1 MQSHTNNHPRA
12 SGYVYLHKGKRGST
26 WRAKYRLPDGRRM
39 HKAIGPAWS
48 GKARRPEG
56 HFNKAAA
63 ERWLR
68 DRLTDADRGEL
79 HEPAPQS
86 GATFADA
93 REAWLDYCEHE
104 QGCKVSTMYD
114 YRSTTAKHLIPAFGD
129 LPIED
134 VTPARIERF
143 KSQILREGNVSTRT
157 ICKILTLLHGV
168 MEHARR
174 KYGLVVNPVA
184 DVQKPRYRFDSK
196 RKPEAYSKEEVLAL
210 VRAARKPG
218 NYEAEQDATLY
229 LTSAYTGLRAG
240 ELLALRWE
248 DVDFEHKSIHVD
260 ESYTYRTLD
269 TPKSGKGRTV
279 PMIPAVA
286 AALADLSLRG
296 WFTEPEDLVFV
307 GLREWQRVT
316 VEDDPD
322 DYMAGVADSYLDLSA
337 LRRRYKKAQ
346 KRAGL
351 KPLRLH
357 DLRHTFGSLVINR
370 ANLVEVQAFLG
381 HADIQT
387 TQKYLHF
394 RERGDEADRIAGAFE
409 VEPVEVPEV
418 KSGGYTE
425 GERL

>member
-1 MQSHTNNHPRA
+1 
-12 SGYVYLHKGKRGST
+12 
-26 WRAKYRLPDGRRM
+26 
-39 HKAIGPAWS
+39 
-48 GKARRPEG
+48 
-56 HFNKAAA
+56 
-63 ERWLR
+63 
-68 DRLTDADRGEL
+68 
-79 HEPAPQS
+79 
-86 GATFADA
+86 
-93 REAWLDYCEHE
+93 
-104 QGCKVSTMYD
+104 
-114 YRSTTAKHLIPAFGD
+114 
-129 LPIED
+129 
-134 VTPARIERF
+134 
-143 KSQILREGNVSTRT
+143 
-157 ICKILTLLHGV
+157 
-168 MEHARR
+168 
-174 KYGLVVNPVA
+174 
-184 DVQKPRYRFDSK
+184 
-196 RKPEAYSKEEVLAL
+196 
-210 VRAARKPG
+210 
-218 NYEAEQDATLY
+218 
-229 LTSAYTGLRAG
+229 
-240 ELLALRWE
+240 
-248 DVDFEHKSIHVD
+248 
-260 ESYTYRTLD
+260 
-269 TPKSGKGRTV
+269 V